1 MNRIAFGAAALIVA
15 WSLSPGAQG
24 QEAPAP
30 VVEEQTSLPD
40 TAQENGAAA
49 APEGA
54 GGEAGL
60 GDLEVSPET
69 LLEEPGGPAPIPF
82 KLKLSGEHEF
92 GFHIPVYG
100 DALDYK
106 GEIKSPAVRNLLGV
120 ELQDGALKVVSQ
132 WHLDYLTNPGILDE
146 NGQTGSYDSL
156 TRIRPGENLI
166 VWSLESLRLAAGYQ
180 IFAWGVADKVNPTD
194 NVNPRDYTLGP
205 NAEKIPLL
213 SLDATWYPTDE
224 LSVQALLAPAEQ
236 ADRWP
241 LVWADKL
248 PDRLFAGKSFTLPD
262 QVLEV
267 PNARAVVEKPLDF
280 GPESVIAGG
289 RINWRSSAVDLSAS
303 YLYDVDPYYTPR
315 FDTATEPVYLTG
327 TQLPTGKEFARVAGV
342 TLERKRLHRFGLDAK
357 TTAGMFGLWAEAAYT
372 LTENGLDGDATDVRR
387 SRLEVV
393 LGTDFSYGPNDTC
406 YANLQYV
413 GSWIPGYDST
423 FGKDYPGHL
432 PATDMAGDAAYMQEF
447 YQRAFVDKLGL
458 DTQGMLHG
466 VTLNLKWELLD
477 ALVTPQITLI
487 YFKPFDYDDS
497 QETRYGSLALNPE
510 VDIKPLDSF
519 HIKVGADLF
528 YAWVKPSGGD
538 VSLDTTADRI
548 GIYTPS
554 NNVYLKLEYKWN
566 YDLDR

>member
-1 MNRIAFGAAALIVA
+1 MNRFAVGAAALIVA
-15 WSLSPGAQG
+15 WGLSPCARGQEISPTTEETLPAVPEAPQG
-24 QEAPAP
+24 EAPSSESEVPLEAPA
-30 VVEEQTSLPD
+30 EET
-40 TAQENGAAA
+40 GYAAA
-49 APEGA
+49 
-54 GGEAGL
+54 L
-60 GDLEVSPET
+60 
-69 LLEEPGGPAPIPF
+69 PF
-82 KLKLSGEHEF
+82 KLKLSGEHEI
-92 GFHIPVYG
+92 GFHVPAYG
-100 DALDYK
+100 DAMDYE

-120 ELQDGALKVVSQ
+120 ELQDGELKVVSSWQ
-132 WHLDYLTNPGILDE
+132 LDYLLQPARLDE
-146 NGQTGSYDSL
+146 NGQRGSWDSL
-156 TRIRPGENLI
+156 TRIRPGENLV

-213 SLDATWYPTDE
+213 SLDATWYPTSE
-224 LSVQALLAPAEQ
+224 LSIQGLLAPAEQ

-267 PNARAVVEKPLDF
+267 PNARNVTEKALEF

-315 FDTATEPVYLTG
+315 FDTAKEPVYLTG
-327 TQLPTGKEFARVAGV
+327 TQMPTGKEFVRVAGV

-357 TTAGMFGLWAEAAYT
+357 TTAGIFGLWAEAAYT

-406 YANLQYV
+406 YANIQYV
-413 GSWIPGYDST
+413 GSWIPGYNSG

-432 PATDMAGDAAYMQEF
+432 PATDQAGDAVYMQEF

-466 VTLNLKWELLD
+466 MTLNLKWELLD
-477 ALVTPQITLI
+477 AMVTPQLTFL
-487 YFKPFDYDDS
+487 YFKPFDYDNS
-497 QETRYGSLALNPE
+497 EETRYGSVALNPE
-510 VDIKPLDSF
+510 VDIKPMDSF
-519 HIKVGADLF
+519 HIKIGADLF
-528 YAWVKPSGGD
+528 YAWVKKSGKD
-538 VSLDTTADRI
+538 VSLDTTTDRI